1 MSLGIGG
8 RLFAAAIVL
17 ALLPPVIVV
26 GMVIGAGFVLREAGK
41 VVWSVMKGEGDA

>member
-17 ALLPPVIVV
+17 ALLPPVIVI
-26 GMVIGAGFVLREAGK
+26 GMVIGAGFVLREAGQ
-41 VVWSVMKGEGDA
+41 VIWSVMKGEGDG